1 MSSKKN
7 LLEKRAAQA
16 AAAAP
21 SLADRIAN
29 ARQTPNPAGEFPH
42 TPPSPAFLGNTPQT
56 PDPLGDLLHV
66 SASAPVSQPSGANNG
81 RFETVPVELID
92 PNPFNARQI
101 YRSERV
107 AELANSIQAHGQ
119 DVPGIAT
126 IRDGRYVLA
135 AGHYRLRAIKVSD
148 IATMDLMVHDDLSDK
163 ELYERSYRE
172 NKEREADSALDDALC
187 WRDLLAQ
194 GVYATDVEL
203 ADSIGQSKSNVS
215 KTLRILDLPDS
226 AIEEIKKD
234 PTAYGVHALY
244 ELTLFYAA
252 AKQEHH
258 VLGFLGQLRQGEIGR
273 REIKEARER
282 IQAPKTRKSKETSRP
297 YALQKEGAYTGS
309 FKVFPESGRL
319 TLDVTFKDQAQRDE
333 ILAVL
338 KAKFDIED

>member
-1 MSSKKN
+1 MSINRKD
-7 LLEKRAAQA
+7 LAKRAAA
-16 AAAAP
+16 AASSAP
-21 SLADRIAN
+21 SLADRVGKALN
-29 ARQTPNPAGEFPH
+29 TPNPAGDFPH
-42 TPPSPAFLGNTPQT
+42 L
-56 PDPLGDLLHV
+56 
-66 SASAPVSQPSGANNG
+66 SQPAPFSKPSSSNNG

-148 IATMDLMVHDDLSDK
+148 IATMDIMVHDDLTDK
-163 ELYERSYRE
+163 DLYEYSYRE

-187 WRDLLAQ
+187 WRDLLAK

-226 AIEEIKKD
+226 AVEEIKKD

-244 ELTLFYAA
+244 ELTLFYAV

-273 REIKEARER
+273 KEIKEARDR
-282 IQAPKTRKSKETSRP
+282 LQTPKSRKAKETSRP
-297 YALQKEGAYTGS
+297 YSLQKEGSYNGS
-309 FKVFPESGRL
+309 FKIFPDSGRV

-333 ILAVL
+333 ILALL
-338 KAKFDIED
+338 KSKFDISD

>member
-1 MSSKKN
+1 MSKKD
-7 LLEKRAAQA
+7 LLERRAAQA

-21 SLADRIAN
+21 TLAERIAN
-29 ARQTPNPAGEFPH
+29 ARQTPSPVGEFPH
-42 TPPSPAFLGNTPQT
+42 VPQSPAFFGNAPQAA
-56 PDPLGDLLHV
+56 DPSGDILHV
-66 SASAPVSQPSGANNG
+66 SPPVPFSQPSNSNNG
-81 RFETVPVELID
+81 RFETVSVELID

-135 AGHYRLRAIKVSD
+135 AGHYRLRAIKVSN
-148 IATMDLMVHDDLSDK
+148 IATMNLMVHDDLTDK
-163 ELYERSYRE
+163 DLYERSYRE
-172 NKEREADSALDDALC
+172 NKEREPESALDNALC
-187 WRDLLAQ
+187 WRDLLAN
-194 GVYATDVEL
+194 GVYATDEEL

-234 PTAYGVHALY
+234 PAAYAVHALY
-244 ELTLFYAA
+244 ELILFYAV

-258 VLGFLGQLRQGEIGR
+258 VLGFLGQLRKGDIGR
-273 REIKEARER
+273 KEIKEARDR

-333 ILAVL
+333 ILALL
-338 KAKFDIED
+338 KSKFDIAD